1 MKVLWFHQYFATP
14 QGWGA
19 VRTFQFA
26 RRFAQAGHEI
36 HVVCCAGYDHTLKD
50 GAEVAPGVWVHLSS
64 VAYRPEMDFVR
75 RLWAFFRFMLR
86 ALGYGIRYGRT
97 YDLVIASS
105 GPLSMA
111 VPALAM
117 KRLMGIPFIF
127 EVIDV
132 WPDSAIAAGVLRNR
146 LLQRL
151 SFAIE
156 KRAYQQAAAVVTCSS
171 GMSRRI
177 ASKMQH
183 WLHKPRLEMIA
194 NSCDLDEFMPCPE
207 RRIAIR
213 KRFNIAPNQVV
224 VLYTGAMGI
233 SNAID
238 ELVGAI
244 RLTSSNPQIVW
255 WLAGAGREAGK
266 LNALAGPRIR
276 FWGQLPHHEVV
287 DLFQGAD
294 LNVITFRQ
302 EPLFEEN
309 SPNKFFDGIAAGLP
323 ALFNRSTWLEPLLG
337 EYECGRVCDGRHDGS
352 LAAVINRLADDAGTR
367 ARMGRGALRLAH
379 EIFSRDVLANRYLG
393 ILEGCVNHPSA
404 QQDVG
409 NQ

>member
-14 QGWGA
+14 RGWGA

-36 HVVCCAGYDHTLKD
+36 HVVCSAGYDETLKD
-50 GAEVAPGVWVHLSS
+50 GAEVAPGVWVHLSP
-64 VAYRPEMDFVR
+64 VTYRSEMGFAR
-75 RLWAFFRFMLR
+75 RLWAFFRFMLH
-86 ALGYGIRYGRT
+86 ALAYGLRDGRGS
-97 YDLVIASS
+97 DLVIASS

-111 VPALAM
+111 VPALVL
-117 KRLMGIPFIF
+117 KRLMGIPFVF

-146 LLQRL
+146 FLQRL
-151 SFAIE
+151 SFALE

-194 NSCDLDEFMPCPE
+194 NSCDLDQFMPCPE

-213 KRFNIAPNQVV
+213 KRFDIAPDQVV

-233 SNAID
+233 SNAVD
-238 ELVGAI
+238 ELVAAI
-244 RLTSSNPQIVW
+244 EETADDPHIVW

-266 LNALAGPRIR
+266 LKSLASHRIR

-323 ALFNRSTWLEPLLG
+323 ALFNRSTWLEPWLV
-337 EYECGRVCDGRHDGS
+337 EYECGRVCDHRKGES
-352 LAAVINRLADDAGTR
+352 LGAGIKRLVGDPEAR
-367 ARMGRGALRLAH
+367 ARMRRGTLRLARDQ
-379 EIFSRDVLANRYLG
+379 FSRDALASRYL
-393 ILEGCVNHPSA
+393 ILLEGCMNHPFP
-404 QQDVG
+404 G
-409 NQ
+409 RM